1 VSIYVPQ
8 VIESLGDTGRDVSLV
23 ALLAYIGWD
32 IADNEQLFPAPD
44 FQGGP
49 ARL

>member
-1 VSIYVPQ
+1 

-32 IADNEQLFPAPD
+32 IPD
-44 FQGGP
+44 DD
-49 ARL
+49 